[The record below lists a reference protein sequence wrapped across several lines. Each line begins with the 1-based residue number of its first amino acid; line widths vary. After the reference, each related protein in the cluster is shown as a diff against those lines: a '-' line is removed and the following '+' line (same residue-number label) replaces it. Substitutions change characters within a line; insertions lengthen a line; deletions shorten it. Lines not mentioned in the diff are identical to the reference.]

1 MAIRLN
7 SIKRKLILGISSAFI
22 LTTVG
27 LTLTN
32 WWVSHQEIQR
42 QVQQQLLP
50 QQLATISANLTL
62 RIESLQRI
70 AEQLASSPQAQRIV
84 ANGKTANGQQE
95 LVDELKQI
103 KDVHG
108 LQQTSYCDRDSGE
121 YWNDRGYLRKL
132 NPEQDGWFFKFKDS
146 GKTSQVAVYKSDV
159 VGYQIFVNYQQTNGK
174 GLAGVAKSLNDM
186 VTMIKQ
192 YRIEQTGQ
200 VYLVDQQGKVV
211 IHPSANIGTALTT
224 LVDSDTAA
232 SLTAASTDPVV
243 VTKRVNGQDWLYA
256 SQQLP
261 VAGWTLIAE
270 VPADEFYSVLYH
282 TQVRMLVVA
291 AVLLLVGMLLAVWF
305 SHRLTA
311 PIQQLAAL
319 FQQLAGRDA
328 DLTTR
333 LQLNFD
339 QELNELAAGF
349 NQFVSQLHQVVSDVS
364 KRSELLARQAKELA
378 KQAAVGLSDSQSHQ
392 QVTAKVL
399 DALQQMQATVQEIA
413 GHAAL
418 TAQTTQQNLES
429 TAHALHDVQH
439 ARNLT
444 TAVSGEISAV
454 GSQVHQLSSQTDAI
468 NAILDVIHAVAE
480 QTNLLALNAA
490 IEAARAG
497 EHGRG
502 FAVVADEVRNLASRT
517 GRSAGEIQQLIA
529 RLLQQT
535 HDAVNAVQT
544 AIDQA
549 GASVTRS
556 EQVQHQLTSMH
567 QQVQQLEQMNVQV
580 AAATEE
586 QSVVTADVSMQ
597 LEQLSSS
604 FDNSLQQAR
613 QLEHSAADLLQIAS
627 ELQALAGRFKLA

>member
-1 MAIRLN
+1 MAVRLN
-7 SIKRKLILGISSAFI
+7 SIKRKLILGITSAFV
-22 LTTVG
+22 LTTLG
-27 LTLTN
+27 LTITN
-32 WWVSHQEIQR
+32 GWVSQQEIQR

-50 QQLATISANLTL
+50 QQLDTISANLTL

-70 AEQLASSPQAQRIV
+70 AEQLASSPQAQRMV
-84 ANGKTANGQQE
+84 AGGKAQNAQHE

-132 NPEQDGWFFKFKDS
+132 TPEQDGWFFKFRDS
-146 GKTSQVAVYKSDV
+146 GKASQVAVYKSDV
-159 VGYQIFVNYQQTNGK
+159 AGYQIFVNYQQTDGK

-186 VTMIKQ
+186 VAMIKE

-211 IHPSANIGTALTT
+211 IHPTATIGTELTS
-224 LVDSDTAA
+224 LVDKDTAA
-232 SLTAASTDPVV
+232 QLTAATTEPVV
-243 VTKRVNGQDWLYA
+243 VTTRLQGKDWLYA
-256 SQQLP
+256 SQHLP

-270 VPADEFYSVLYH
+270 VPADEFYAVLYH
-282 TQVRMLVVA
+282 TQLRMLGVA
-291 AVLLLVGMLLAVWF
+291 AVLLLVGIVLAIWF
-305 SHRLTA
+305 SHRITQ

-333 LQLNFD
+333 LALNFD
-339 QELNELAAGF
+339 QELNELADGF
-349 NQFVSQLHQVVSDVS
+349 NQFVTQLHQVVGDVS
-364 KRSELLARQAKELA
+364 KRSQLLASQAKALA
-378 KQAAVGLSDSQSHQ
+378 GQAATGLQDSQSHQ

-418 TAQTTQQNLES
+418 TAQTTQQNRDS
-429 TAHALHDVQH
+429 TAQALSDVQH
-439 ARNLT
+439 ARTLT
-444 TAVSGEISAV
+444 QAVSHEITTV
-454 GSQVHQLSSQTDAI
+454 GSQVHQLASQTDAI

-529 RLLQQT
+529 GLLQQT
-535 HDAVNAVQT
+535 HNAVGAVQT

-549 GASVTRS
+549 SSSVSRS
-556 EQVQHQLTSMH
+556 EQVQSQLAAMNN
-567 QQVQQLEQMNVQV
+567 QVQQLEQMNVQV

-597 LEQLSSS
+597 LQQLSSS
-604 FDNSLQQAR
+604 FDNSLTQAR

>member
-70 AEQLASSPQAQRIV
+70 AEQLASSPQAQRMV
-84 ANGKTANGQQE
+84 ANGKTPNAQQE

-132 NPEQDGWFFKFKDS
+132 NTDQDGWFFKFKDS

-186 VTMIKQ
+186 VAMIKQ

-211 IHPSANIGTALTT
+211 IHPSANIGTALTQ

-232 SLTAASTDPVV
+232 TLTAASTAPVV

-270 VPADEFYSVLYH
+270 VPADEF
-282 TQVRMLVVA
+282 
-291 AVLLLVGMLLAVWF
+291 
-305 SHRLTA
+305 
-311 PIQQLAAL
+311 
-319 FQQLAGRDA
+319 
-328 DLTTR
+328 
-333 LQLNFD
+333 
-339 QELNELAAGF
+339 
-349 NQFVSQLHQVVSDVS
+349 
-364 KRSELLARQAKELA
+364 
-378 KQAAVGLSDSQSHQ
+378 
-392 QVTAKVL
+392 
-399 DALQQMQATVQEIA
+399 
-413 GHAAL
+413 
-418 TAQTTQQNLES
+418 S
-429 TAHALHDVQH
+429 TACCTI
-439 ARNLT
+439 RN
-444 TAVSGEISAV
+444 
-454 GSQVHQLSSQTDAI
+454 
-468 NAILDVIHAVAE
+468 
-480 QTNLLALNAA
+480 
-490 IEAARAG
+490 
-497 EHGRG
+497 
-502 FAVVADEVRNLASRT
+502 
-517 GRSAGEIQQLIA
+517 
-529 RLLQQT
+529 
-535 HDAVNAVQT
+535 
-544 AIDQA
+544 
-549 GASVTRS
+549 
-556 EQVQHQLTSMH
+556 
-567 QQVQQLEQMNVQV
+567 
-580 AAATEE
+580 
-586 QSVVTADVSMQ
+586 
-597 LEQLSSS
+597 
-604 FDNSLQQAR
+604 
-613 QLEHSAADLLQIAS
+613 
-627 ELQALAGRFKLA
+627 